1 MYILLVMSTHKQS
14 VKQFGF
20 VEPIK
25 SHFLKE
31 KWVPMFS
38 YIANLEFFGQAFF
51 FQWQMFSSRPPTSVK
66 YISVSKQSAK
76 RKDVFG

>member
-1 MYILLVMSTHKQS
+1 MYISLVMSTHKQS

-38 YIANLEFFGQAFF
+38 YIANLEFLSQAFV
-51 FQWQMFSSRPPTSVK
+51 FQWQMFSSRPPTSVTVHFCEAERQK
-66 YISVSKQSAK
+66 KG
-76 RKDVFG
+76 RL